1 VVAALAVLV
10 ALATLPDPTEK
21 WPEAAQKELKALH
34 GRWRVEKY
42 LMKDREESPPEE
54 QVIKI
59 KGRFLLT
66 NGEVEA
72 EFAAIDPGTSPKC
85 LDVNLRDPGRKDPIA
100 EGVFKLDGDTLTICL
115 YLGEGKNRP
124 TGFDPPK
131 DEEVMVAVLKRVK
144 E

>member
-1 VVAALAVLV
+1 VAATLAVLV

-21 WPEAAQKELKALH
+21 WPEAARKELKALQ
-34 GRWRVEKY
+34 GRWTVEKY
-42 LMKDREESPPEE
+42 LAKDREEAPAEE
-54 QVIKI
+54 QVVEI
-59 KGRFLLT
+59 KGWFLLA

-85 LDVNLRDPGRKDPIA
+85 LDLDLRDPDRKNPVA
-100 EGVFKLDGDTLTICL
+100 EGVFKLDGDTLTLCL
-115 YLGEGKNRP
+115 YLGEGRSRP

-131 DEEVMVAVLKRVK
+131 DEGVMVAVLKRVK